1 LAALRDSLR
10 YQDVGSIIKQI
21 TGRTAFPGTTV
32 PLLGE
37 RSVRP
42 SIRYSSL
49 AILTAALV
57 VVPSAAQKTT
67 GPKARYE
74 MDVRTMS
81 GMGMGALMGGGLGG
95 ILGGGGDNRMLDLRL
110 ESTVPAPQQPEKG
123 DHFFL
128 AAAKMGKSVP
138 LLGDVPSTGTARPA
152 EREYAPDKMEK
163 PKGRMLIFW
172 GCHEKAPKG
181 QPFIIDFSKMPT
193 AKMPPMAMPPG
204 AMEKYAAAGKARD
217 ANAAWWP
224 NEKGGKQPKSGS
236 SLIGEHRIASNFT
249 PEIKFSL
256 ANNYMGALNVN
267 ASDSGAAIQ
276 LGWNSVPTATGYAAW
291 AMGGMERAGPN
302 SDGGGDMVMWTS
314 ASNRDF
320 SEGMGYLSPAE
331 VQKQIGLKNVM
342 PPSQTSCAIP
352 AEAKTAAGGMM
363 FGSMN
368 AFGPEENFAF
378 PPKPADPKAVWNIEW
393 TAKARFQSFA
403 SFMTGMGGGGMGGA
417 PSEPRPKKPCKGP
430 FGVPIPGTS
439 C

>member
-1 LAALRDSLR
+1 VRAFIRFTSIAA
-10 YQDVGSIIKQI
+10 IAIAI
-21 TGRTAFPGTTV
+21 T
-32 PLLGE
+32 
-37 RSVRP
+37 
-42 SIRYSSL
+42 
-49 AILTAALV
+49 
-57 VVPSAAQKTT
+57 VVPSSAQKTT

-110 ESTVPAPQQPEKG
+110 ESTIPAPQQPEKG

-138 LLGDVPSTGTARPA
+138 LLGDVPSTATTKPT
-152 EREYAPDKMEK
+152 ERDYDPGKMEK

-181 QPFIIDFSKMPT
+181 QPFIIDFAKMPT

-204 AMEKYAAAGKARD
+204 AMAKYEAAAKARD

-236 SLIGEHRIASNFT
+236 SLIGEHRVTSNFT

-256 ANNYMGALNVN
+256 ANTYMGALNVGT
-267 ASDSGAAIQ
+267 SDVTGAIQ
-276 LGWNSVPTATGYAAW
+276 LSWNSVATATGYAAW
-291 AMGGMERAGPN
+291 AMGGMERAGQ
-302 SDGGGDMVMWTS
+302 GGDMVMWTS
-314 ASNRDF
+314 AGNRDF

-342 PPSQTSCAIP
+342 PPSQTTCAIP
-352 AEAKTAAGGMM
+352 AEAKTASNGMM

-393 TAKARFQSFA
+393 TARARFQSFA
-403 SFMTGMGGGGMGGA
+403 SFMTGMGDRGMSGTQ
-417 PSEPRPKKPCKGP
+417 PEPRPKKPCKGP

>member
-1 LAALRDSLR
+1 
-10 YQDVGSIIKQI
+10 
-21 TGRTAFPGTTV
+21 
-32 PLLGE
+32 
-37 RSVRP
+37 VRL
-42 SIRYSSL
+42 SIRYTSL
-49 AILTAALV
+49 AILTVALAV
-57 VVPSAAQKTT
+57 GPGSAQKTT

-81 GMGMGALMGGGLGG
+81 GMGISALMGGGLGG

-110 ESTVPAPQQPEKG
+110 ESTIAAPVQPEKG

-128 AAAKMGKSVP
+128 AAAKMGKSVQ
-138 LLGDVPSTGTARPA
+138 LLGDSPGTGTQQPV
-152 EREYAPDKMEK
+152 ERDYDNNDKMEK

-172 GCHEKAPKG
+172 GCHDKAPKG

-204 AMEKYAAAGKARD
+204 AMGKYAAAAEARD
-217 ANAAWWP
+217 ENAAWWP
-224 NEKGGKQPKSGS
+224 NGKSGKQPKSGAS
-236 SLIGEHRIASNFT
+236 IIGEHRVTSNFT

-267 ASDSGAAIQ
+267 ASDSAAEIQ
-276 LGWNSVPTATGYAAW
+276 LSWNSVTTATGYAAW
-291 AMGGMERAGPN
+291 AMGGMDRAGQ
-302 SDGGGDMVMWTS
+302 GGDMVMWTS
-314 ASNRDF
+314 AGNRDF
-320 SEGMGYLSPAE
+320 SEGMGYLTPAE

-342 PPSQTSCAIP
+342 PPSQTTCAIP
-352 AEAKTAAGGMM
+352 AEARTAANGMM

-403 SFMTGMGGGGMGGA
+403 SFMTGIGGGGMGGA
-417 PSEPRPKKPCKGP
+417 QSEPRPKKPCKGP

>member
-1 LAALRDSLR
+1 MHPIFRH
-10 YQDVGSIIKQI
+10 
-21 TGRTAFPGTTV
+21 
-32 PLLGE
+32 
-37 RSVRP
+37 
-42 SIRYSSL
+42 SSC
-49 AILTAALV
+49 AVLTIALV
-57 VVPSAAQKTT
+57 ITPSAAQKTT

-74 MDVRTMS
+74 MDVKTMS

-95 ILGGGGDNRMLDLRL
+95 ILGGGGDNQMLDLRL
-110 ESTVPAPQQPEKG
+110 ESTITAPLQPEKG
-123 DHFFL
+123 EHFFL

-138 LLGDVPSTGTARPA
+138 LLGDVPSTGTSQPT
-152 EREYAPDKMEK
+152 ERNYDKNGPMEK
-163 PKGRMLIFW
+163 PKGRILIFW
-172 GCHEKAPKG
+172 GCNEKAPKG

-204 AMEKYAAAGKARD
+204 AMGKYVAATKARD
-217 ANAAWWP
+217 ENAAWWP

-236 SLIGEHRIASNFT
+236 SIIGEHRVTSNFT

-256 ANNYMGALNVN
+256 SNNYMDALNVN
-267 ASDSGAAIQ
+267 ASDAGAAIQ
-276 LGWNSVPTATGYAAW
+276 LGWNSVATATGYAAW
-291 AMGGMERAGPN
+291 AMGGMERAGN
-302 SDGGGDMVMWTS
+302 GGDMVMWTS

-320 SEGMGYLSPAE
+320 SEAMGYLSPTE

-378 PPKPADPKAVWNIEW
+378 PPKPANPKAVWNIEW

-403 SFMTGMGGGGMGGA
+403 SFMTGMGERAGGGTTA
-417 PSEPRPKKPCKGP
+417 KPKPKKPCKGP